1 MTLPSVKNIE
11 VKGKRVLVRVDF
23 NVLAESGKIEE
34 IYRIKRTL
42 PTLRL
47 LKGGGAKIIIISHL
61 SSKKGSSLLP
71 VAEYFNKN
79 IKDLS
84 IDFVRGFD
92 WTAIKEQIGEMNEG
106 EIIMLENLRNH
117 EGEEANSGDF
127 AKSLAELGD
136 IYVNEAFS
144 VSHRAHA
151 SIVGITKLLPSY
163 AGLLFEEEANV
174 LQSAFKP
181 SHPFL
186 LILGGI
192 KFGSKLGVVDR
203 FLEIADKIFIG
214 GALANGFLAAK
225 GEYIGESPYDKTV
238 DYDKYLAN
246 KKIFL
251 PADVKKKS
259 GKIYDVGP
267 KSAELLKSLIKEAKF
282 IVWNGPLGNI
292 EEEGFDEGT
301 KIVARA
307 IVESGVTSII
317 GGGDTVAVIDNMGL
331 LDKFSFVSTA
341 GGAMLQF
348 LANGT
353 LPGIEA
359 LRKNF

>member
-1 MTLPSVKNIE
+1 MNLQSVKNIE
-11 VKGKRVLVRVDF
+11 VKGKRVIVRVDF

-47 LKGGGAKIIIISHL
+47 LKGGGAKIIIVSHL
-61 SSKKGSSLLP
+61 SSKKGESLLP

-79 IKDLS
+79 IKDLN

-92 WTAIKEQIGEMNEG
+92 WNAIKEQISEMNEG

-117 EGEEANSGDF
+117 EGEKANSEDF
-127 AKSLAELGD
+127 AKILAGLGD
-136 IYVNEAFS
+136 IYVNDAFS

-151 SIVGITKLLPSY
+151 SIVGLPKFLPSC
-163 AGLLFEEEANV
+163 AGLLFEEEVNV
-174 LQSAFKP
+174 LQSVFKP
-181 SHPFL
+181 NHPFL

-214 GALANGFLAAK
+214 GALANGFLSMK
-225 GEYIGESPYDKTV
+225 GEDIGESPRDENV

-251 PADVKKKS
+251 PADVRKKYN
-259 GKIYDVGP
+259 KIYDFGP
-267 KSAELLKSLIKEAKF
+267 RSAELLGGLIKEAKF
-282 IVWNGPLGNI
+282 IVWNGPMGNI
-292 EEEGFDEGT
+292 EEESFDEGT

-307 IVESGVTSII
+307 IIDSGATSIV
-317 GGGDTVAVIDNMGL
+317 GGGDTVAVIDNMGIL
-331 LDKFSFVSTA
+331 EKFSFVSTA
-341 GGAMLQF
+341 GGAMLEF
-348 LANGT
+348 LANGS
-353 LPGIEA
+353 LHGIEA
-359 LRKNF
+359 LKKSF